1 MNIVKSIS
9 SRLHDWR
16 CLLRSYSFCFR
27 YLPFEQAKQMPF
39 FLNGPVRLLE
49 LSKGDIVL
57 KGDVH
62 PRMVWIGGGVDLGQP
77 RGIILEINPGG
88 KLIFEGCAFIA
99 DGCAIRVHQN
109 AKMILGDKIG
119 INSNCFLRS
128 CTEVT
133 FGKQV
138 MLGWDNEIID
148 SDGHDVWG
156 EGILVE
162 RAQPIHIG
170 NHVWITSHVKVS
182 KGVTI
187 ADECIV
193 AKGAVVVKKHE
204 TPHTLIGGVPAKDI
218 KSGIN
223 WKK

>member
-88 KLIFEGCAFIA
+88 KLIFEGFIA
-99 DGCAIRVHQN
+99 VAVDALSPFGGTPADE
-109 AKMILGDKIG
+109 DKARDLIG
-119 INSNCFLRS
+119 QLDKEKNLKNYLMALDYLRS
-128 CTEVT
+128 
-133 FGKQV
+133 G
-138 MLGWDNEIID
+138 
-148 SDGHDVWG
+148 
-156 EGILVE
+156 
-162 RAQPIHIG
+162 R
-170 NHVWITSHVKVS
+170 
-182 KGVTI
+182 
-187 ADECIV
+187 
-193 AKGAVVVKKHE
+193 
-204 TPHTLIGGVPAKDI
+204 
-218 KSGIN
+218 
-223 WKK
+223 